1 MVILVKN
8 LLAKVGDVR
17 DASLIP
23 SLRRFPGG
31 EHGNPLQYSCW
42 RIPWLD
48 ELGGLK
54 SIGSQRVGYD

>member
-1 MVILVKN
+1 MLLVVKTLHAN
-8 LLAKVGDVR
+8 VGDVR
-17 DASLIP
+17 DASLIC

-31 EHGNPLQYSCW
+31 EHGNPLQYSSW
-42 RIPWLD
+42 RIPWTE